1 MSTKPKIAI
10 FASGYGSNFEAIA
23 LAAKSGEV
31 ECEVALLVCD
41 KPSARVVE
49 VAGELDIES
58 FVFSARDFSSKAEY
72 EARIVEQ
79 LVAAEV
85 ELVCLAG
92 YMRIVGDTLLKAYAG
107 RIINLHPS
115 LLPSFK
121 GAHAIKDA
129 LEYGVKVFGATIH
142 YVDETLDGGKIIAQ
156 QAIAYEGDDLNEIT
170 QMIHAVEHRLYIDTI
185 KKLLKPEK

>member
-23 LAAKSGEV
+23 RAAKSGEL

-49 VAGELDIES
+49 VAGELGIKS

-92 YMRIVGDTLLKAYAG
+92 YMRIVGETLLKAYAG

-156 QAIAYEGDDLNEIT
+156 QAIAYEGDDLDEVT

>member
-1 MSTKPKIAI
+1 MSIKPKIAI

-23 LAAKSGEV
+23 RATLCGEIDA
-31 ECEVALLVCD
+31 EVALLVCD

-49 VAGELDIES
+49 VAKELGVES
-58 FVFSARDFSSKAEY
+58 FVFSAADYQSKAEY
-72 EARIVEQ
+72 EAHIVEQ
-79 LVAAEV
+79 LVAAGA
-85 ELVCLAG
+85 ELICLAG
-92 YMRIVGDTLLKAYAG
+92 YMRIVGDTLLKAYTG

-142 YVDETLDGGKIIAQ
+142 YVDESLDGGQIIAQ
-156 QAIAYEGDDLNEIT
+156 QAIAYEGDDLDELS
-170 QMIHAVEHRLYIDTI
+170 QMIHAVEHRLYIKTI